1 MRISDL
7 NIACKLGLYI
17 VITTLLMAM
26 IGYTG
31 YHSLQTVNENIRV
44 YSDRVTAAQA
54 LAGEQLGIRKM
65 QIALLDSAAARPDVV
80 TEDTPYAKQHGHV
93 VDANEGNVKEF
104 EANWEKYKA
113 VAPNKPEI
121 QADIAEAEAAWQSYR
136 DTLTKAGKLIAA
148 GQDKEGLEIYVG
160 PAKDATTRIKKVVG
174 ELEKDTRSDMKA
186 VEEAN
191 EAENKVVITRMLE
204 VMIAGFVIVVALTIW
219 IVREIRRPLRRM
231 TSTCQHLY
239 DCDFREHQE
248 LLVSSH
254 DEFGAMSE
262 ALEAMRLRLRKLL
275 SQIKT
280 SSGKVTDEAQTL
292 SQISYQS
299 AQASSQIANSVNQ
312 AAGYVEQQ
320 QQAMEHSAAAMQ
332 AVADSVATIKSEAG
346 RAAQNSGEARQQ
358 AVNGADS
365 ITDSTEQMGRV
376 QDSVQSAADLVD
388 KLGNRSKVIGNIV
401 DTITEIT
408 GQTNLLALNA
418 AIEAARAGEAGRGFA
433 VVADEVR
440 KLAEQSQE
448 AAEKISGLVTV
459 IQSETMDAVNSMAD
473 GRNQVDEG
481 THLVQDMSAV
491 FQSIEQLVVDTATQ
505 MESMAK
511 SVDEAANN
519 AAAAAEQ
526 EKQMRAHSVKVNE
539 EMQSVSAASEEQSA
553 SAEEVAAASETL
565 NKLAAELNDS
575 IKEFKF

>member
-1 MRISDL
+1 
-7 NIACKLGLYI
+7 
-17 VITTLLMAM
+17 
-26 IGYTG
+26 
-31 YHSLQTVNENIRV
+31 
-44 YSDRVTAAQA
+44 
-54 LAGEQLGIRKM
+54 
-65 QIALLDSAAARPDVV
+65 
-80 TEDTPYAKQHGHV
+80 
-93 VDANEGNVKEF
+93 
-104 EANWEKYKA
+104 
-113 VAPNKPEI
+113 
-121 QADIAEAEAAWQSYR
+121 
-136 DTLTKAGKLIAA
+136 
-148 GQDKEGLEIYVG
+148 
-160 PAKDATTRIKKVVG
+160 
-174 ELEKDTRSDMKA
+174 
-186 VEEAN
+186 
-191 EAENKVVITRMLE
+191 
-204 VMIAGFVIVVALTIW
+204 
-219 IVREIRRPLRRM
+219 
-231 TSTCQHLY
+231 
-239 DCDFREHQE
+239 
-248 LLVSSH
+248 
-254 DEFGAMSE
+254 
-262 ALEAMRLRLRKLL
+262 
-275 SQIKT
+275 
-280 SSGKVTDEAQTL
+280 
-292 SQISYQS
+292 
-299 AQASSQIANSVNQ
+299 
-312 AAGYVEQQ
+312 
-320 QQAMEHSAAAMQ
+320 
-332 AVADSVATIKSEAG
+332 
-346 RAAQNSGEARQQ
+346 
-358 AVNGADS
+358 
-365 ITDSTEQMGRV
+365 MGRV

-459 IQSETMDAVNSMAD
+459 IQSETMDAVSSMAD

-553 SAEEVAAASETL
+553 SAEEVAAASESL
-565 NKLAAELNDS
+565 NKLAVELNDS